1 MAGKK
6 IAMKAREV
14 FIFLP
19 GIFLL
24 SRSSSMVL
32 QIS

>member
-1 MAGKK
+1 MIEA
-6 IAMKAREV
+6 

-24 SRSSSMVL
+24 ARRVFPAL
-32 QIS
+32 WLTLG